1 MAEAPD
7 NRLPWTTPEGREAK
21 NPQDVLIEELV
32 VAKIG
37 GRRVLPRDE
46 LVALAVSAQKSVHHW
61 NYFKRHGADTLEVAV
76 LVGLKNGAFK
86 LVANNKIALGPG
98 MRVMRHAEDGFERA
112 LDLPPDVLA
121 KVLSFGDFETLTS
134 SEISSRA
141 VSSHTPRAWQ
151 SLALSEF
158 PMLRLVADDDL
169 QRDSREWRGIY
180 RRSKQRFSLMYDDPP
195 PSLEAM
201 LPPPPPLNE
210 YTFAFEIWSGVPQRG
225 ADLIECGKWN
235 LGDDRR
241 VCHGMHLIKPLS
253 SLSAAARLQEEETY
267 VRSIVAKRNSIRVES
282 VALYEGLFCPREH
295 PELGV
300 ENSETLAVRYAS
312 DLISRDSGYNG
323 LSFSDNSP
331 EPVTRISLTGET
343 RHWSMTG
350 VVKTIPARLVMEFEW
365 RAEGDMYAPIE
376 VSHFEHILDRY
387 ADWS

>member
-1 MAEAPD
+1 
-7 NRLPWTTPEGREAK
+7 
-21 NPQDVLIEELV
+21 
-32 VAKIG
+32 
-37 GRRVLPRDE
+37 
-46 LVALAVSAQKSVHHW
+46 
-61 NYFKRHGADTLEVAV
+61 
-76 LVGLKNGAFK
+76 
-86 LVANNKIALGPG
+86 
-98 MRVMRHAEDGFERA
+98 
-112 LDLPPDVLA
+112 
-121 KVLSFGDFETLTS
+121 
-134 SEISSRA
+134 
-141 VSSHTPRAWQ
+141 
-151 SLALSEF
+151 
-158 PMLRLVADDDL
+158 
-169 QRDSREWRGIY
+169 
-180 RRSKQRFSLMYDDPP
+180 
-195 PSLEAM
+195 M
-201 LPPPPPLNE
+201 LPPPPPLTE

-282 VALYEGLFCPREH
+282 FALYEGLFCPREH

-365 RAEGDMYAPIE
+365 RAEDDMYAPIE